1 MNNTCNPH
9 NPCAPECPPQRGML
23 IIVSGPSGVGK
34 DTIVNRYLEKNAN
47 ASPSISATTREPRQ
61 DEVDGKHYFFITRNE
76 VETMIQQGAM
86 LEYAEYGSNYYGTP
100 KKKVETMLESGKNVI
115 LVIEVQ
121 GAMKVKQQFP
131 ETVLIFLAPPSL
143 GCLRQRLEH
152 RGTENETLI
161 RRRLEIAHK
170 EIKQA
175 VHYDYILRNTD
186 IEGTADLLDTIITA
200 AACSPKHKPDL
211 VEGVISIC

>member
-1 MNNTCNPH
+1 MNNACTPCNPCT
-9 NPCAPECPPQRGML
+9 PDCQPQRGML

-34 DTIVNRYLEKNAN
+34 DTIVNRYLAKNSN
-47 ASPSISATTREPRQ
+47 ASPSISATTRAPRKG
-61 DEVDGKHYFFITRNE
+61 EVDGKHYFFITRDE
-76 VETMIQQGAM
+76 FEDMIQQGAM

-100 KKKVETMLESGKNVI
+100 KKKVEDMLESGKNVI

-121 GAMKVKQQFP
+121 GAMKVKEQFP
-131 ETVLIFLAPPSL
+131 ETVLIFLAPPTL
-143 GCLRQRLEH
+143 ECLRQRLEH
-152 RGTENETLI
+152 RGTEDEALI
-161 RRRLEIAHK
+161 RRRLKIAHE
-170 EIKQA
+170 EIQQA

-200 AACSPKHKPDL
+200 AECSPKHKPDL